1 MRRSLISRVWRLIS
15 TPSAFYMMCGLFILE
30 SAHSTQRSKVEAP
43 HIAPENLR
51 SATKSFTLGL
61 AVERHT
67 KPLDDF
73 TQSESWHELQ
83 KTLDGYSDQIT
94 LYRSQGTQRHYI
106 VMALYLLSAL
116 TLFRTSS
123 SRSHE
128 SKVNSRNKGEQD
140 APSDGDKHPV

>member
-1 MRRSLISRVWRLIS
+1 MSRSLISRVWRLIS
-15 TPSAFYMMCGLFILE
+15 TPSAFNMMCGLVFLE
-30 SAHSTQRSKVEAP
+30 SAHSMQRSKVEAP

-83 KTLDGYSDQIT
+83 KTLDGYTDQLA
-94 LYRSQGTQRHYI
+94 LYRSQGTQRTCI
-106 VMALYLLSAL
+106 VSALYLLSAL
-116 TLFRTSS
+116 TLFRASS

-128 SKVNSRNKGEQD
+128 SKVNSQNKGEQD
-140 APSDGDKHPV
+140 ATFNGG

>member
-1 MRRSLISRVWRLIS
+1 MQL
-15 TPSAFYMMCGLFILE
+15 
-30 SAHSTQRSKVEAP
+30 SKVEAP

-83 KTLDGYSDQIT
+83 KTLDGYTDQLA
-94 LYRSQGTQRHYI
+94 LYRSQGTQRTWI
-106 VMALYLLSAL
+106 VTALFVLSAL
-116 TLFRTSS
+116 TLFRASS

-128 SKVNSRNKGEQD
+128 SKVNSQNKGEQD
-140 APSDGDKHPV
+140 ATFNGG